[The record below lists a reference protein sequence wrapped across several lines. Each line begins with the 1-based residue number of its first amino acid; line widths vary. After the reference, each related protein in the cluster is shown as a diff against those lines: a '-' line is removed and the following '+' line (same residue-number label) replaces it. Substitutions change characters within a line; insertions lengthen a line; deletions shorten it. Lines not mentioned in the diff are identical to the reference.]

1 MPHCQK
7 TIRRQCHGKH
17 IPPFCSVKEF
27 SVKTISRALT
37 YSNEDRPFLKFV
49 NSKSHLKYSIDMLES
64 CQTWRREFVLIV
76 VYWSVTS
83 AKKIS
88 NFTPVLSIRIVL
100 DSFYLPIFYVE
111 KFFNLNLK
119 FAVCGK
125 RDRVPNGRNIVGQQ
139 LPTLLL
145 DSTCCLRLHTKNN
158 RKLSTSTY
166 LLLLIL
172 TLFKG
177 HLLST
182 NNS

>member
-1 MPHCQK
+1 MSRE
-7 TIRRQCHGKH
+7 TYTA
-17 IPPFCSVKEF
+17 PPFSSVKEF

-37 YSNEDRPFLKFV
+37 CSNEDRPFLKFV

-64 CQTWRREFVLIV
+64 YAKRDGVN

-100 DSFYLPIFYVE
+100 DSFIWLFSILRNFQLE
-111 KFFNLNLK
+111 SE
-119 FAVCGK
+119 VCCLCK
-125 RDRVPNGRNIVGQQ
+125 CDPVPNGRDIVGQQ
-139 LPTLLL
+139 LPTLL

-158 RKLSTSTY
+158 RRLSTSTY
-166 LLLLIL
+166 LLLLKL

-182 NNS
+182 NNC